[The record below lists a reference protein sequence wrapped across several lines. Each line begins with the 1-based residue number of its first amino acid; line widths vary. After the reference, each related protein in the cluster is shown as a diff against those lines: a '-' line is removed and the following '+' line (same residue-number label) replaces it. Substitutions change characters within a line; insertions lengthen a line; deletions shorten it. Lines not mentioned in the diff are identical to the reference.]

1 MDAATTQRRL
11 DDLRRAVD
19 RWNYE
24 YYVLDQPSATD
35 AEYDAALN
43 EIRAIEADHPDMI
56 TAESP
61 TQRVGATPQAGFAE
75 VIHPRPLLS
84 LSNVFSREEL
94 EAWYARTTRFA
105 SRGDL
110 RLITEP
116 KIDGLAIALTYVG
129 GRFDHG
135 ATRGDGT
142 HGDDIS
148 ANLRTVRAIPIRLTG
163 DDLAT
168 AGTVEVR
175 GELYMRKADFAR
187 LNRGIEEAG
196 GKPFMNPRNA
206 AAGSVRQK
214 DPAIT
219 SRRPLRFIAYGIGY
233 VLGAPAPDSHW
244 AALERLR
251 TAGFDAS
258 PGAEC
263 HDEIDGVWAAA
274 ERWLARR
281 HETPF
286 EIDGVVVKVDDVRQQ
301 EEIGYVARE
310 PRWAT
315 AYKFPAIQ
323 QTTTVKDIIVN
334 VGRTGSLNP
343 LARLEPVNI
352 GGVTVSRAT
361 LHNEDEVARKDIRI
375 GDTVVVQR
383 AGDVIPQIV
392 KVIEERR
399 LDGALPWQMPD
410 RCPSCGEPVTRE
422 PGEVMRYC
430 TNATC
435 PAQRKERV
443 QHFASRGSMDIAG
456 LGEKLVDRFVELG
469 LVRDAADLYGLD
481 WEAIS
486 GLERLGDLSAANLR
500 RAIEESKDRPV
511 WRLIH
516 GLGIRHVGERNA
528 RLLADRFGSL
538 LDLANAD
545 EDAVAAVGGIG
556 PIVAGSVR
564 TFFAEAPN
572 RDLVDRLA
580 RAGLR
585 VTESRVEDAQG
596 PFAGAKVVLTGR
608 LETMTRE
615 DAEERLR
622 RAGANVTSSVSKKT
636 TVVFAGEDAG
646 SKVEKARGLG
656 IPIVRESGLVAILDG
671 TASLAE
677 TLAASG
683 SEVTD
688 QAGVV
693 PSLIEHAP
701 TSQA

>member
-11 DDLRRAVD
+11 DDLRQSVD

-24 YYVLDQPSATD
+24 YYVLDQPTATD
-35 AEYDAALN
+35 AEYDAAFN
-43 EIRAIEADHPDMI
+43 EIRSIEADNPELV
-56 TAESP
+56 TSESP
-61 TQRVGATPQAGFAE
+61 TQRVGTTPQAGFAE
-75 VIHPRPLLS
+75 VAHPRPLLS
-84 LSNVFSREEL
+84 LSNVFSSEEL
-94 EAWYARTTRFA
+94 DAWYARTVRFA
-105 SRGDL
+105 STGDL
-110 RLITEP
+110 RFVTEA
-116 KIDGLAIALTYVG
+116 KIDGLAIALTYVE

-135 ATRGDGT
+135 ATRGNGS

-148 ANLRTVRAIPIRLTG
+148 ANLRTVRAIPMRLAG
-163 DDLAT
+163 DGLAS

-175 GELYMRKADFAR
+175 GELYMRKADFER
-187 LNRGIEEAG
+187 LNRGIEDAG

-219 SRRPLRFIAYGIGY
+219 ARRPLRFIAYGIGY
-233 VLGAPAPDSHW
+233 VHGRPAPESHW
-244 AALERLR
+244 DSLVRLR
-251 TAGFDAS
+251 AAGFDAS

-263 HDEIDGVWAAA
+263 HDGIDEVWTAA
-274 ERWLARR
+274 ERWLTKR

-286 EIDGVVVKVDDVRQQ
+286 EIDGVVIKVDDVRQQ

-323 QTTTVKDIIVN
+323 QTTTVEDIIIN

-343 LARLEPVNI
+343 LAHLAPVNI

-361 LHNEDEVARKDIRI
+361 LHNEDEVARKDIQI

-392 KVIEERR
+392 KVIGERR
-399 LDGALPWQMPD
+399 PDDAVPWRMPD
-410 RCPSCGEPVTRE
+410 NCPSCGEPVSRA

-443 QHFASRGSMDIAG
+443 QHFASRGAMDIAG
-456 LGEKLVDRFVELG
+456 LGDKLVDRFVDLG

-486 GLERLGDLSAANLR
+486 GLERLGELSAANLQ
-500 RAIEESKDRPV
+500 RAIEQSRDRPV
-511 WRLIH
+511 WRLVH

-538 LDLANAD
+538 LTLTMAD
-545 EDAVAAVGGIG
+545 HDAIAAVGGIG
-556 PIVAGSVR
+556 PIVATSVR
-564 TFFAEAPN
+564 AFFAEGPN
-572 RDLVDRLA
+572 LDLIERLT

-585 VTESRVEDAQG
+585 VAEDRSDDAG
-596 PFAGAKVVLTGR
+596 GIFAGAKVVLTGR
-608 LETMTRE
+608 LSAMTRE

-622 RAGANVTSSVSKKT
+622 QEGATVTSSVSKKT
-636 TVVFAGEDAG
+636 TVVVAGEEAG
-646 SKVEKARGLG
+646 SKVEKARALG
-656 IPIVRESGLVAILDG
+656 VPIIGESDMAEILAG
-671 TASLAE
+671 SVTLAE
-677 TLAASG
+677 AIVIA
-683 SEVTD
+683 
-688 QAGVV
+688 V
-693 PSLIEHAP
+693 PEPPPVA
-701 TSQA
+701 

>member
-11 DDLRRAVD
+11 DDLRQSVD

-24 YYVLDQPSATD
+24 YYVLDQPTATD
-35 AEYDAALN
+35 AEYDAAFN
-43 EIRAIEADHPDMI
+43 EIRSIEADNPELV
-56 TAESP
+56 TSESP
-61 TQRVGATPQAGFAE
+61 TQRVGTTPQAGFAE
-75 VIHPRPLLS
+75 VAHPRPLLS

-94 EAWYARTTRFA
+94 DAWYARTVRFA
-105 SRGDL
+105 STGDL
-110 RLITEP
+110 RFVTEA
-116 KIDGLAIALTYVG
+116 KIDGLAIALTYVE

-135 ATRGDGT
+135 ATRGNGS

-148 ANLRTVRAIPIRLTG
+148 ANLRTVRAIPMRLAG
-163 DDLAT
+163 DGLAS

-175 GELYMRKADFAR
+175 GELYMRKADFER
-187 LNRGIEEAG
+187 LNRGIEDAG

-219 SRRPLRFIAYGIGY
+219 ARRPLRFIAYGIGY
-233 VLGAPAPDSHW
+233 VHGRPAPESHW
-244 AALERLR
+244 DALVRLR
-251 TAGFDAS
+251 AAGFDAS

-263 HDEIDGVWAAA
+263 HDGIDEVWTAA
-274 ERWLARR
+274 ERWLAKR

-286 EIDGVVVKVDDVRQQ
+286 EIDGVVIKVDDVRQQ

-323 QTTTVKDIIVN
+323 QTTTVEDIIIN

-343 LARLEPVNI
+343 LAHLAPVNI
-352 GGVTVSRAT
+352 GGVRVSRAT

-392 KVIEERR
+392 KVIGERR
-399 LDGALPWQMPD
+399 PDDAVPWRMPD
-410 RCPSCGEPVTRE
+410 NCPSCGEPVSRA

-443 QHFASRGSMDIAG
+443 QHFASRGAMDIAG
-456 LGEKLVDRFVELG
+456 LGDKLVDRFVDLG

-486 GLERLGDLSAANLR
+486 GLERLGELSAANLQ
-500 RAIEESKDRPV
+500 RAIEHSRDRPV
-511 WRLIH
+511 WRLVH

-538 LDLANAD
+538 LTLAMAD
-545 EDAVAAVGGIG
+545 HDAIAAVGGIG
-556 PIVAGSVR
+556 PIVATSVR
-564 TFFAEAPN
+564 AFFAEGPN
-572 RDLVDRLA
+572 LDLIERLT

-585 VTESRVEDAQG
+585 VAEDRSDDAG
-596 PFAGAKVVLTGR
+596 GIFAGAKVVLTGR
-608 LETMTRE
+608 LSAMTRE

-622 RAGANVTSSVSKKT
+622 QEGATVTSSVSKKT
-636 TVVFAGEDAG
+636 TVVVAGEEAG
-646 SKVEKARGLG
+646 SKVEKARALG
-656 IPIVRESGLVAILDG
+656 VPIIGESDMAEILAG
-671 TASLAE
+671 SVTLAE
-677 TLAASG
+677 AIVIA
-683 SEVTD
+683 
-688 QAGVV
+688 V
-693 PSLIEHAP
+693 PEPPPVA
-701 TSQA
+701 